1 MTAPIGSSTSVKP
14 FETAARGGAVGG
26 RMDEDLAPLV
36 RPNSGPKGI
45 PDAERLES
53 STLMAVWELSKPRIT
68 RLVALTAAVGFGLNS
83 IGRSAD
89 WTTWL
94 VAGAGCL
101 LGTALSS
108 AGANALN
115 QCMEIPR
122 DARMLR
128 TMNRPL
134 PSGQL
139 TLRGATIAGLA
150 AGVAGLAVLWAACG
164 LPSML
169 VSLVTMATYLL
180 IYTPLKPVT
189 VLNTWIGAVPGALP
203 PLIGWAAAG
212 SVGTTSAEG
221 TWGSLTQPGGWS
233 LFALM
238 YVWQIPHF
246 LAIAWMH
253 RDDYARGGY
262 RMLPIMDTGGRLTA
276 CMVVAWAVLL
286 VPASLLPW
294 WAMDDRLTWAYA
306 GVALLSGL
314 IFAGGAASLL
324 WNQTRARARRVFIA
338 SIIHLPLLLL
348 ALVVDAG
355 VAAWR

>member
-1 MTAPIGSSTSVKP
+1 MSVKP
-14 FETAARGGAVGG
+14 FATAARGGAVVG
-26 RMDEDLAPLV
+26 RMDENPVPPV
-36 RPNSGPKGI
+36 RLNSATAGI

-53 STLMAVWELSKPRIT
+53 STITAVWELSKPRIT
-68 RLVALTAAVGFGLNS
+68 RLVALTAAVGFGLNG
-83 IGRSAD
+83 IGRGAD
-89 WTTWL
+89 WATWL
-94 VAGAGCL
+94 VAGTGCL

-122 DARMLR
+122 DAKMLR

-134 PSGQL
+134 PAGRL
-139 TLRGATIAGLA
+139 TPRGAIIAGLA
-150 AGVAGLAVLWAACG
+150 AAVAGLAVLWAACG

-180 IYTPLKPVT
+180 IYTPLKPIT

-212 SVGTTSAEG
+212 SVGTTTAEG
-221 TWGSLTQPGGWS
+221 AWGSLWQPGGWS

-276 CMVVAWAVLL
+276 WMVAAWAVLL
-286 VPASLLPW
+286 VPASILPW
-294 WAMDDRLTWAYA
+294 WSMGERLTWGYA
-306 GVALLSGL
+306 GVALVAGI

-355 VAAWR
+355 AAAWR